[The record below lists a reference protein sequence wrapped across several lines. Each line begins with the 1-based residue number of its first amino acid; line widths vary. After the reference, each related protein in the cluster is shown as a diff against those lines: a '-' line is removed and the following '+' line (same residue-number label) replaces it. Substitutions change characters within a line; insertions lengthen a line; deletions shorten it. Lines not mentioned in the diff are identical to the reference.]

1 MEHSKPGCPL
11 VAKLDYK
18 TQIADGNHLLTNCHL
33 VSSHSMNLGSNDRNP
48 TPGSNLVSNHS
59 MNLGSNDTNPTP
71 GSVAGPGAPAL
82 QQRP

>member
-1 MEHSKPGCPL
+1 MYPVIPGTWAITTKIL
-11 VAKLDYK
+11 HQA
-18 TQIADGNHLLTNCHL
+18 I
-33 VSSHSMNLGSNDRNP
+33 HSMNLGSNDRNP

-59 MNLGSNDTNPTP
+59 MNLGSNDKNPTP